1 MTSNAIVMDVD
12 NDHTDEPLE
21 FITEAKM
28 DEMFPDIDYCLVPSR
43 HHMLPKGSHPAAP
56 RFHVIFPVEAINN
69 ADEYAKVKEVLYKK
83 YPFFDGNVLDA
94 AKFLFGCDVSE
105 VTWHEGWMSIMDDL
119 SDGDLVMGAPE
130 EDEEFDAPAHSGPI
144 LEGSRNKT
152 LSHYAYRDLC
162 FIVQTRIKAGRLVN
176 GIRNIAEE
184 IVLKE
189 LVYI

>member
-1 MTSNAIVMDVD
+1 MAFGVLGFPLVVLAAIGNVPLAAVSVIYANVHFWTAVFTEKQAGQRVD
-12 NDHTDEPLE
+12 
-21 FITEAKM
+21 FS
-28 DEMFPDIDYCLVPSR
+28 VP
-43 HHMLPKGSHPAAP
+43 
-56 RFHVIFPVEAINN
+56 VPVEAINN

-152 LSHYAYRDLC
+152 LNHYAYRDLC
-162 FIVQTRIKAGRLVN
+162 FIVQTRIKAGWLVN

>member
-1 MTSNAIVMDVD
+1 MRNRLIVSKTSIIAVILFLTQFV
-12 NDHTDEPLE
+12 T
-21 FITEAKM
+21 
-28 DEMFPDIDYCLVPSR
+28 
-43 HHMLPKGSHPAAP
+43 LPYFAW
-56 RFHVIFPVEAINN
+56 
-69 ADEYAKVKEVLYKK
+69 Y
-83 YPFFDGNVLDA
+83 NVL
-94 AKFLFGCDVSE
+94 KY
-105 VTWHEGWMSIMDDL
+105 MSIIIMDDL

-152 LSHYAYRDLC
+152 LSHYAYRNLS

>member
-152 LSHYAYRDLC
+152 LNHYAYRDLC
-162 FIVQTRIKAGRLVN
+162 FIVQTRIKAG
-176 GIRNIAEE
+176 
-184 IVLKE
+184 
-189 LVYI
+189 